1 MAKQYVVVDGFVV
14 AGKTGG
20 ETITEADVDRIDV
33 LIESGR
39 VIPET
44 PKASGKMK
52 GANVDVPQED

>member
-20 ETITEADVDRIDV
+20 ETITEADVERIDV
-33 LIESGR
+33 LLESGR

-44 PKASGKMK
+44 PKPSGKMK

>member
-1 MAKQYVVVDGFVV
+1 VVDGFVV

-20 ETITEADVDRIDV
+20 ETITEADVDRIDI
-33 LIESGR
+33 LIGSGR

>member
-20 ETITEADVDRIDV
+20 ETITEADVDRIDI
-33 LIESGR
+33 LIGSGR

-44 PKASGKMK
+44 SKASGKMK